1 MRIQVGD
8 SRSEINTGV
17 KIPEKFWNS
26 QAQKVL
32 SKHPDSEIYNE
43 TLEILR
49 DKFNETYRDLLKS
62 RVSYTAET
70 FKKRMQGEQEASQR
84 TLMEA
89 IVSHNKYLKSLV
101 GKDYAPAT
109 VIRYQTLTNLLTVF
123 LSDNYQRT
131 DFLLSELSVKF
142 LQDFEHYLKTV
153 RNCNHNTTA
162 KYLKNL
168 KKVINTAIVN
178 QWIDKNPFL
187 GYKITIKQTMKDYL
201 VEEEIKRIEAKIF
214 PMERLEAIRKIF
226 LFQCY
231 SFNVEKQAYF
241 ISVQPDGIFK
251 PL

>member
-1 MRIQVGD
+1 MRIIVGE

-17 KIPEKFWNS
+17 KVPDKFWNS

-32 SKHPDSEIYNE
+32 SKHPDSETANE

-62 RVSYTAET
+62 RVPYTAET
-70 FKKRMQGEQEASQR
+70 LKKRMLGEKEAAHR

-89 IVSHNKYLKSLV
+89 IVSHNNYLKSLV

-109 VIRYQTLTNLLTVF
+109 VIRYKTLTNLLTVF
-123 LSDNYQRT
+123 LSDTYQRN

-178 QWIDKNPFL
+178 QWIEKNPFL

-201 VEEEIKRIEAKIF
+201 VEEELKRIESKIF
-214 PMERLEAIRKIF
+214 PMERLEAIK
-226 LFQCY
+226 
-231 SFNVEKQAYF
+231 
-241 ISVQPDGIFK
+241 GIRLTSG
-251 PL
+251 PWMNSLPCSR